1 MKSEYGDRVSVLQER
16 SFGGDDGGGCPK
28 MCIS

>member
-1 MKSEYGDRVSVLQER
+1 MRSEYGDRVSVLQER